1 MTQQWTKSPLSSKTH
16 LTNSQRKAKS
26 QSIDWL
32 LFLWSTLI
40 RLCYKIKKTQRMCL
54 LVHAHH
60 QLLRNATALR
70 CLASLLVAMSTAF
83 AHLKCRGAWVRFTC
97 GRSGETCSKRSARN
111 SEPCEFT
118 HLGERHTRF
127 REFSAVG
134 TGRSP
139 KERHLHLW
147 STHIC
152 LCYALQLCCG
162 ALHPN
167 RWLWPKTKVRLKCKR
182 LSGLLFWSEWRDLN
196 SRPLG
201 PEPSALPNCATP
213 RQRS

>member
-1 MTQQWTKSPLSSKTH
+1 MFWAFTAIFRFAEQPCCG
-16 LTNSQRKAKS
+16 A
-26 QSIDWL
+26 L
-32 LFLWSTLI
+32 L
-40 RLCYKIKKTQRMCL
+40 YKNKRHYVVCL

-70 CLASLLVAMSTAF
+70 CLASLLVARSTTF
-83 AHLKCRGAWVRFTC
+83 AHPKCRGAWVCFTC

-127 REFSAVG
+127 REFSAAG
-134 TGRSP
+134 TGHSP
-139 KERHLHLW
+139 KERHDTKKAGL
-147 STHIC
+147 TC
-152 LCYALQLCCG
+152 LL
-162 ALHPN
+162 
-167 RWLWPKTKVRLKCKR
+167 
-182 LSGLLFWSEWRDLN
+182 WSEWRDLN